1 MTGAEALEI
10 VRRANASTIGPWFD
24 LQQFIDARHHIRRLH
39 LVDWP
44 LEFLELSYVYRP
56 ADRYCWSKLGPNAY
70 RPQLRNLP
78 QLRIDDQDGSVS
90 P

>member
-10 VRRANASTIGPWFD
+10 VRQANANITSPWFNI
-24 LQQFIDARHHIRRLH
+24 QRFIDTRHHIWSEQASFQRLC
-39 LVDWP
+39 LDWP

-70 RPQLRNLP
+70 RP
-78 QLRIDDQDGSVS
+78 
-90 P
+90 